1 MSKSP
6 PIDDRI
12 HALTIKKQQI
22 SAQIMALD
30 AKRQQ
35 TKKKDEDRLKWLLGS
50 LIFDRVNAEPA
61 LQSIVQRDL
70 PDRLTKRDRDRGL
83 WNILFSQPLEDQ
95 V

>member
-12 HALTIKKQQI
+12 HALETKKRQI

-50 LIFDRVNAEPA
+50 LVFERFSAEPA
-61 LQSIVQRDL
+61 LQSIVRRDL
-70 PDRLTKRDRDRGL
+70 PDRLTQRDRDRGL
-83 WNILFSQPLEDQ
+83 WNILFPQTLEDQ
-95 V
+95 A